1 MTLENLIGKG
11 LQREPTSAEEIR
23 RFLAKISTK
32 LTDAG
37 KNSISLDSRF
47 DLAYEALLQIGLA
60 ALRANSL
67 RPDSRGGHH
76 VLALQTL
83 HTSIGYPREKLRLL
97 DEFRRQ
103 RATGLYDGS
112 FVPTQAELDELRA
125 TATELKAHFEAWLIK
140 HHPEL
145 SAVK

>member
-11 LQREPTSAEEIR
+11 LQREPASVEEIR
-23 RFLAKISTK
+23 RFLAKIGTK
-32 LTDAG
+32 LKDAG
-37 KNSISLDSRF
+37 KDSISLDSRF

-60 ALRANSL
+60 ALRANNL

-83 HTSIGYPREKLRLL
+83 HNSIGYPREKLRLL

-112 FVPTQAELDELRA
+112 FVPTQTELDELRA
-125 TATELKAHFEAWLIK
+125 TAAELKAYLEAWLIK

-145 SAVK
+145 SALK

>member
-11 LQREPTSAEEIR
+11 LQREPASAEEIR

-37 KNSISLDSRF
+37 KDSISLDSRF

-60 ALRANSL
+60 ALRANNL

-125 TATELKAHFEAWLIK
+125 TAAELKAHLEAWLIK

-145 SAVK
+145 GTVK

>member
-1 MTLENLIGKG
+1 MTLENLLGKG
-11 LQREPTSAEEIR
+11 LQREPASAEEISR
-23 RFLAKISTK
+23 LLAKISTK

-37 KNSISLDSRF
+37 KDSISLDSRF
-47 DLAYEALLQIGLA
+47 DLAYEALLQIGLV
-60 ALRANSL
+60 ALRANNL

-83 HTSIGYPREKLRLL
+83 HSSIGYPREKLRLL

-103 RATGLYDGS
+103 RAIGLYDGS
-112 FVPTQAELDELRA
+112 FVPTQNELDELRA
-125 TATELKAHFEAWLIK
+125 TAADLKALLEDWLIK
-140 HHPEL
+140 HRPEL